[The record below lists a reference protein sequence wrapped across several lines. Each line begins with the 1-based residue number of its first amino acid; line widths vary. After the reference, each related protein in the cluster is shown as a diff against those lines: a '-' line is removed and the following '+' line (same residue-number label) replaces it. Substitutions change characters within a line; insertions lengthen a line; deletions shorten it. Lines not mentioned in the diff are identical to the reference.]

1 MAAVSPQSASSNG
14 SLTPPAQVTLGQAER
29 FFALLCDLGF
39 DEAFSRHAQ
48 SSRPAID
55 PTKPVSAAAQVGVT
69 TEAAPTDEGTVTLDL
84 GALFREI
91 GARGAYR
98 RLAAIVFNVHT
109 SHAQLETLPLDALED
124 AFVPFAL
131 RCHGPLRVLL
141 DSVLDW
147 A

>member
-1 MAAVSPQSASSNG
+1 MAAATTTSA
-14 SLTPPAQVTLGQAER
+14 LVPPAQVTLGQAER

-39 DEAFSRHAQ
+39 DEAFSRHAEASQ
-48 SSRPAID
+48 PSFD
-55 PTKPVSAAAQVGVT
+55 PTRPVTMAQQVG
-69 TEAAPTDEGTVTLDL
+69 AAESDEPAPDTVTLDL

-98 RLAAIVFNVHT
+98 RLAAVVFDVPT
-109 SHAQLETLPLDALED
+109 SDAQLEALPLEALED

>member
-1 MAAVSPQSASSNG
+1 MAAATTTPALV
-14 SLTPPAQVTLGQAER
+14 PPAQVTLGQAER

-39 DEAFSRHAQ
+39 DEAFSRHAEASQ
-48 SSRPAID
+48 PSFD
-55 PTKPVSAAAQVGVT
+55 PTKPVTMAQQVGAR
-69 TEAAPTDEGTVTLDL
+69 EGDEPAPDTVTLDL
-84 GALFREI
+84 GQLFREI

-98 RLAAIVFNVHT
+98 RLAAVVFNVHT
-109 SHAQLETLPLDALED
+109 SHEQLETLPLSELAE
-124 AFVPFAL
+124 AFIPFAL